1 MSQNQSSLLYQLQIL
16 DLEISQRQTRLAE
29 IDRTLGT
36 NPEVVKAT
44 ESLDAANKELNPWQ
58 VRSRDLD
65 LEIQGIVQKAKAAEQ
80 SLYSG
85 NIKNPKELSDL
96 QNEIASLKRHQSQLE
111 DELLEAMTRVEE
123 GQATVGDAQQA
134 FDAAQASW
142 SGSQVDLLGEKNRLD
157 AEVADLHARRKEQ
170 AARIDPAAL
179 ATYEALRPK
188 KRGQA
193 VALLEGDSC
202 KTCGVE
208 QTSMIAQ
215 QVRQGNQIVLCAS
228 CGRILA
234 LPLLNID

>member
-65 LEIQGIVQKAKAAEQ
+65 LEIQSLAQKAKAAEQ

-85 NIKNPKELSDL
+85 NIKNPKEMSDL
-96 QNEIASLKRHQSQLE
+96 QNEIDSLKRHQSQLE
-111 DELLEAMTRVEE
+111 DEMLDATTRVEE
-123 GQATVGDAQQA
+123 GQKTVAGAREVLDV
-134 FDAAQASW
+134 AQALW
-142 SGSQVDLLGEKNRLD
+142 AGSQVDLLGEKKRLD
-157 AEVADLHARRKEQ
+157 AELADLLMRRKGLATE
-170 AARIDPAAL
+170 IEPAPL

-188 KRGQA
+188 KRGQP
-193 VALLEGDSC
+193 VALLVGDSC

-215 QVRQGNQIVLCAS
+215 QVRQGNQIVTCAS
-228 CGRILA
+228 CGRILTTR
-234 LPLLNID
+234 